1 MRFWHPTLTS
11 MLLFATA
18 AAASEPMA
26 SVKPG
31 LSATKA
37 RDINGFALG
46 MPIKQAAARMK
57 VTFAQGELVE
67 GTVGGIA
74 YAFGVCPS
82 GRVYRIESSQ
92 PLGRFTVD
100 KTFTDGLGAKLSDK
114 YGAATRGA
122 PDKLDWDL
130 IESVRYTDGKV
141 HPFATNWAAAIV
153 SSSDADGVTLNLKL
167 LDFRV
172 CWDEAVKR
180 NEKPRDQASGRV
192 KF

>member
-1 MRFWHPTLTS
+1 MRFQHPTLALI
-11 MLLFATA
+11 LLFATA
-18 AAASEPMA
+18 AVASEPMA

-46 MPIKQAAARMK
+46 MSIKQAAKGMK

-67 GTVGGIA
+67 GTAGGIN

-92 PLGRFTVD
+92 SLGRFTVD
-100 KTFTDGLGAKLSDK
+100 KAFTDGLGAKLFAK

-122 PDKLDWDL
+122 PDNLDWDL

-141 HPFATNWAAAIV
+141 HPFTTNWAAAIV
-153 SSSDADGVTLNLKL
+153 SSSDADGVTLNLKM

-172 CWDEAVKR
+172 CWDKAVRR
-180 NEKPRDQASGRV
+180 NKKPRDQTSDWA